1 MKITVVGAT
10 GMAGSR
16 VVAEATRRGH
26 DVTAVSRGG
35 TGVRADAHDR
45 GRMAELFT
53 DTDAVVA
60 ATRPVPGQEQTVTTA
75 LLDAAE
81 ATRTRILVIG
91 GAGPLRTPGRPELPV
106 ADNPDY
112 VPSQWRT
119 IAAASV
125 AQFEACQ
132 GHPADWSYLSPPAVL
147 EPGLRTGSYRR
158 GANTLLVAPDGTS
171 RISAEDFAIAV
182 VDELETPS
190 TARHFTVAY

>member
-26 DVTAVSRGG
+26 DVTAVSRSG

-45 GRMAELFT
+45 DRMAELFT
-53 DTDAVVA
+53 GTDAVVA
-60 ATRPVPGQEQTVTTA
+60 ATRPVPGQEHTVMTA
-75 LLDAAE
+75 LLDAAA

-106 ADNPDY
+106 AENPDY

-125 AQFEACQ
+125 AQFEACEE
-132 GHPADWSYLSPPAVL
+132 HPADWSYLSPPAVL
-147 EPGLRTGSYRR
+147 EPGHRTGTYRR
-158 GANTLLVAPDGTS
+158 GATTLLTAPDGTS
-171 RISAEDFAIAV
+171 RISAEDLAIAV
-182 VDELETPS
+182 VDELENPS